1 MKTGDVLIAINPC
14 NMNSDKRPTLTVGKS
29 YIVESVS
36 SSDFYVIDDEGDN
49 HWFNIKGR
57 PPYTK
62 YFTPVVNFE
71 IYY

>member
-14 NMNSDKRPTLTVGKS
+14 EMGSNKRPTLTVGKS
-29 YIVESVS
+29 YKIKEVYSN
-36 SSDFYVIDDEGDN
+36 DFLIIDDEGDD
-49 HWFNIKGR
+49 HWFNIKGV

-62 YFTPVVNFE
+62 YFTPTINSE